1 MAILD
6 TNKYYYFRL
15 RNGQPYAI
23 KESLVPINTNIMHNY
38 QELTAG
44 QIAFYLEHP
53 AASIAEIVKCEL
65 NPPHIPPIPD
75 LQEYIAKK
83 VKELKDACH
92 ASLSVTS
99 LEYAMANAV
108 LAGTALTYTGDKYYT
123 TIQAKAVMKQFMDE
137 SKHAITIYDTYKPQ
151 IEGALSTESVDTIYN
166 AAIVML

>member
-53 AASIAEIVKCEL
+53 AASIAEIVKC
-65 NPPHIPPIPD
+65 PA
-75 LQEYIAKK
+75 IAHG
-83 VKELKDACH
+83 ETLEIGIY
-92 ASLSVTS
+92 VT
-99 LEYAMANAV
+99 
-108 LAGTALTYTGDKYYT
+108 
-123 TIQAKAVMKQFMDE
+123 E
-137 SKHAITIYDTYKPQ
+137 SKARITSRI
-151 IEGALSTESVDTIYN
+151 L
-166 AAIVML
+166 